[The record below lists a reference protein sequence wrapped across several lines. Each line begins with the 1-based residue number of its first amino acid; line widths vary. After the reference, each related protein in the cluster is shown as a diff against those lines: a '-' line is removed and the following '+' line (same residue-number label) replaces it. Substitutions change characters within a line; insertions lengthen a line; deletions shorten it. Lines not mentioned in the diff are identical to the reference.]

1 MARPKTPTK
10 RKKRARKK
18 KTVEQERVSSPG
30 LSTVKESVRAGGGGV
45 MQGLR
50 NGFKRAA
57 GAGDENEEKPSTLS
71 NVLWTILLLAAIGLL
86 LYRWLG

>member
-1 MARPKTPTK
+1 MAKPKTPTK

-18 KTVEQERVSSPG
+18 KAADEERVSSPG
-30 LSTVKESVRAGGGGV
+30 LSTVKESVRAG
-45 MQGLR
+45 
-50 NGFKRAA
+50 
-57 GAGDENEEKPSTLS
+57 AGDEPEEKPSTLS